1 MPSESASGGA
11 PPLGWA
17 FKEWAAIC
25 RALVQGRQRIILR
38 KGGIVEPGGSFRIE
52 HRDFLL
58 LPTFVHQAAES
69 LMPEARDLLLDIDA
83 DRPPPGT
90 VLFRHWARVIE
101 AAEVRSLAE
110 LQRLR
115 GEHVWS
121 DEVVAERFHRW
132 EDLLHVL
139 HVEVATLPQP
149 VSRPWD
155 ESFGGCRSWAQLTVP
170 VDCVETL
177 PGR

>member
-1 MPSESASGGA
+1 MPSEPASGGA
-11 PPLGWA
+11 LPLGWA

-69 LMPEARDLLLDIDA
+69 LKPEALDLLLDIDA
-83 DRPPPGT
+83 DRPPVGT
-90 VLFRHWARVIE
+90 VVFRHRARVTD

-110 LQRLR
+110 LERLR

-121 DEVVAERFHRW
+121 DAVVAERFHRW
-132 EDLLHVL
+132 QDLLHVL
-139 HVEVATLPQP
+139 HVEIAALPEP
-149 VSRPWD
+149 ISRPWD
-155 ESFGGCRSWAQLTVP
+155 EAFGGCRSWAQVDRP
-170 VDCVETL
+170 VVAAPAR
-177 PGR
+177 PGT